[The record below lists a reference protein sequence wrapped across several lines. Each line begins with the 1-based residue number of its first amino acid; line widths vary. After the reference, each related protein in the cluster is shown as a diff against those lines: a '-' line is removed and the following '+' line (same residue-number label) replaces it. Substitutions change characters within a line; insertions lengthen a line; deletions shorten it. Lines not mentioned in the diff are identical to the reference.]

1 MGNEFT
7 QGLRDLILNM
17 VVVVYTSFYDN
28 EPIRMKLREVMDIIE
43 SEDLKQKTDVIRK
56 NRAMAKDENANIVL
70 RMNAKR
76 VADKVKQQTPSIMS
90 NVLCEGGKKRQ
101 HIKQFLPIIGFDCDH
116 ISTERT
122 LELIEKLKQN
132 PHMVFAQPSS
142 SRHGLHG
149 MMLIDCDGWLN
160 DNWDGKH
167 TDAFDYVW
175 EQCRQ
180 YIEELI
186 GEKIDEK
193 CKNPEHIFG
202 ICADDAS
209 FFNAD
214 AVPYNVDLSG
224 FKPRQEPKAKAK
236 NNDAK
241 GRYQASMTDVSG
253 IIAKRVAEDN
263 IVFEDGGRNDYVLR
277 FASLCNAY
285 GVQQG
290 EVENYAVDTFEEP
303 DFTSEEILRTVQSA
317 YSYTDQHG
325 TIAFKVDASEVK
337 VDFTEETLKQLE
349 ALAADYRS
357 KYLLDVTQQYAE
369 KECVFEVDGV
379 GFFADGELS
388 AIKGKQKEGKSQ
400 AIAILNA
407 ANISGGWHRVKRVA
421 DSPVKAIYFDTE
433 QHPADTSLLCQ
444 RTCQLSGTEFGNHY
458 DWLMPYTLRE
468 VFDIDELKRII
479 VSQIIVEKPK
489 LVFIDGVVDLIQDF
503 NEVVESKD
511 VMDWLGA
518 LCSHFNIALVVVLH
532 ENKREE
538 DKNMRGHLGTRL
550 SQKAT
555 TTLQCSKDK
564 KNGIFTVSSA
574 DTRRKPV
581 NDWSFMFDANDN
593 IVCADGTLELIAQKN
608 KASKAEQKALEKKE
622 AEDKYFDVVS
632 NLIVGAGG
640 FLTLAKLKK
649 LYQEKTG
656 VKSPKTA
663 KTHLD
668 RLADAKRIFI
678 SEDNLVSLDPM
689 PSVF

>member
-1 MGNEFT
+1 MGDKIKE
-7 QGLRDLILNM
+7 GLRDLILNM
-17 VVVVYTSFYDN
+17 VVVVYTTFYDN
-28 EPIRMKLREVMDIIE
+28 EPIRMKMREVMDIIE
-43 SEDLKQKTDVIRK
+43 SDDLRQKTKVIRD
-56 NRAMAKDENANIVL
+56 NRAVANDEKASIVFRIKAKQ
-70 RMNAKR
+70 
-76 VADKVKQQTPSIMS
+76 VADKVKHQTPSIMT

-101 HIKQFLPIIGFDCDH
+101 HIKQFLPIIGFDIDD

-122 LELIEKLKQN
+122 LELVEKLKQN
-132 PHMVFAQPSS
+132 PHMVFVQPSS

-160 DNWDGKH
+160 DHWDGKH

-180 YIEELI
+180 YIEDLL
-186 GEKIDEK
+186 GVKIDAK

-202 ICADDAS
+202 LCADEAS

-214 AVPYNVDLSG
+214 ADPKHIDLSG
-224 FKPRQEPKAKAK
+224 FKPRQEPKTNEKV
-236 NNDAK
+236 NNTK
-241 GRYQASMTDVSG
+241 GNHQASMADVSG
-253 IIAKRVAEDN
+253 IIAKRLADEN
-263 IVFEDGGRNDYVLR
+263 IVFEEGGRNDYVLR

-285 GVQQG
+285 GVQQS
-290 EVENYAVDTFEEP
+290 EVEDYAVDTFEES
-303 DFTSEEILRTVQSA
+303 DFCSEEILRTVQSA

-325 TIAFKVDASEVK
+325 TMSLKVDASEIG

-379 GFFADGELS
+379 GFFANGELS

-400 AIAILNA
+400 TIAILNA

-421 DSPVKAIYFDTE
+421 DSPVKTIYFDTE

-444 RTCQLSGTEFGNHY
+444 RTCQLSGTDFDNHY

-468 VFDIDELKRII
+468 VFEIDELKRII
-479 VSQIIVEKPK
+479 VSQIIAEKPK

-503 NEVVESKD
+503 NEVVESKN
-511 VMDWLGA
+511 VMDWLGT

-564 KNGIFTVSSA
+564 KTGIFTVSSA

-593 IVCADGTLELIAQKN
+593 IVCADDTLELIVQKA
-608 KASKAEQKALEKKE
+608 KATKAEQKALEKKE
-622 AEDKYFDVVS
+622 IQDKHFSILSDIILQHNGIVS
-632 NLIVGAGG
+632 
-640 FLTLAKLKK
+640 LTRLKK
-649 LYQEKTG
+649 LYQSATG
-656 VKSPKTA
+656 IKALNTCKNHIIELVEC
-663 KTHLD
+663 D
-668 RLADAKRIFI
+668 RLFKSDDDLI
-678 SEDNLVSLDPM
+678 SLEPIPDT
-689 PSVF
+689 F